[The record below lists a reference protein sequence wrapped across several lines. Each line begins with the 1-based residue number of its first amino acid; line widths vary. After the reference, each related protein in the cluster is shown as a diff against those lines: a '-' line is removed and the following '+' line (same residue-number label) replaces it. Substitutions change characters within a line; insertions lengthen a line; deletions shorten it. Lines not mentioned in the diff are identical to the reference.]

1 MRLYLLEGCRKAAEL
16 MKTALEKLLGE
27 SLVSVI
33 LFGSVAR
40 GDVSD
45 TSDIDLLIDAKNLPE
60 SRFERI
66 KLFNKAEDL
75 CRDELRTIHER
86 YGITTYFSPIMKD
99 VAEACRISPLYLDI
113 VEDGIVLFDRDGSM
127 SNLLERLRSR
137 LRAMGARFGGVENG
151 TGC

>member
-1 MRLYLLEGCRKAAEL
+1 
-16 MKTALEKLLGE
+16 
-27 SLVSVI
+27 VV

-45 TSDIDLLIDAKNLPE
+45 TSDIDMLIVAKNLPGR
-60 SRFERI
+60 RFERI
-66 KLFNKAEDL
+66 KLFNRAEDL

-86 YGITTYFSPIMKD
+86 YSITTYFSPIMKD
-99 VAEACRISPLYLDI
+99 VAEACRISPLYLYI
-113 VEDGIVLFDRDGSM
+113 VEDVIVLFDRDGFM

>member
-1 MRLYLLEGCRKAAEL
+1 
-16 MKTALEKLLGE
+16 
-27 SLVSVI
+27 VV

-45 TSDIDLLIDAKNLPE
+45 TSDIDMLIVAKNLPGR
-60 SRFERI
+60 RFERI

-86 YGITTYFSPIMKD
+86 YSITTYFSPIMKD

-113 VEDGIVLFDRDGSM
+113 VEDGIVLFDRDGFM

-137 LRAMGARFGGVENG
+137 LRAIGG
-151 TGC
+151 

>member
-1 MRLYLLEGCRKAAEL
+1 
-16 MKTALEKLLGE
+16 
-27 SLVSVI
+27 VV

-45 TSDIDLLIDAKNLPE
+45 TSDIDMLIVAKNLPGR
-60 SRFERI
+60 RFERI
-66 KLFNKAEDL
+66 KLFNKAEEL

-86 YGITTYFSPIMKD
+86 YSITTYFSPIMKD
-99 VAEACRISPLYLDI
+99 VAEACRIFPLYLDI
-113 VEDGIVLFDRDGSM
+113 VEDGIVLFDRDGFM

>member
-1 MRLYLLEGCRKAAEL
+1 MRLYLLEGYRKAAEL

-27 SLVSVI
+27 SLVSMV

-45 TSDIDLLIDAKNLPE
+45 TSDIDMLIVAKNLPGR
-60 SRFERI
+60 RFERI

-99 VAEACRISPLYLDI
+99 VAEACRISPLPRHCRGWDSA
-113 VEDGIVLFDRDGSM
+113 V
-127 SNLLERLRSR
+127 
-137 LRAMGARFGGVENG
+137 
-151 TGC
+151 

>member
-1 MRLYLLEGCRKAAEL
+1 M
-16 MKTALEKLLGE
+16 
-27 SLVSVI
+27 
-33 LFGSVAR
+33 
-40 GDVSD
+40 
-45 TSDIDLLIDAKNLPE
+45 LIVAKNLPGR
-60 SRFERI
+60 RFERI

-86 YGITTYFSPIMKD
+86 YSITTYFSPIMKD

-113 VEDGIVLFDRDGSM
+113 VEDGIVLFDRDGFM

>member
-1 MRLYLLEGCRKAAEL
+1 
-16 MKTALEKLLGE
+16 
-27 SLVSVI
+27 VV

-45 TSDIDLLIDAKNLPE
+45 TSDIDILIVARNLPGR
-60 SRFERI
+60 RFERI

-99 VAEACRISPLYLDI
+99 VAEACRISSLYLDI
-113 VEDGIVLFDRDGSM
+113 VEDGIVLFDRDGFM
-127 SNLLERLRSR
+127 SNLLERLRNR
-137 LRAMGARFGGVENG
+137 LRAMGARRVWRDRKWYWVLKPEVKVGEVLEIE
-151 TGC
+151 